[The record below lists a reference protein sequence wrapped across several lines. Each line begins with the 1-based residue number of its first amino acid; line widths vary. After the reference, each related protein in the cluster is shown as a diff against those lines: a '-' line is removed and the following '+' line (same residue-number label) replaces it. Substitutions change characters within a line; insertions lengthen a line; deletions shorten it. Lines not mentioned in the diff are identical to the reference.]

1 MLWVTVDGSGATK
14 VLACSLLL
22 DETKE
27 SIAWSCQC
35 FADCFRVP
43 PHVLFSDSAP
53 AIKAAVAEVFPEP
66 RTHHLLCIWHLS
78 KNMLTALQPAA
89 GPALSDRV
97 RTAWWRLAKQSD
109 KNSNWDSDWAAL
121 LALVE
126 QGSGRDTDKAAAR
139 EWLAAREVD
148 RERWAYR
155 FTWRHRTLGIHS
167 TQRIEAVHSAV
178 SHFLSTNRLLT
189 DLLEQL
195 DRYTGNVEL
204 RTTAR
209 DLSWHARLI
218 QRGQAALEHP
228 DIIEASNFGLSAF
241 ALVLLR
247 AQVQQAPFYGVR
259 DPDPTDVGGAFAVSR
274 RTGAAEAGP
283 STADEHADYDAD
295 HGLSTPGL
303 SGVRLVH
310 IPSAAEEGVATCSC
324 QYPECHGLPCRHL
337 LRVFAH
343 LQKDLPTSGIDQRW
357 IVRSEEQQRAAVLAL
372 LARRPPARDGA
383 AVPVQPTRD
392 DRFGLI
398 MGVAKGL
405 AETGSMSASTFEVVM
420 AGLAALHDKARGAV
434 TAPRG
439 AAPTRGQAQ
448 AAAAVAEAAPQSRVC
463 QACWQPGH
471 NRRNRL
477 CPQHGLPSLPRPEG
491 RGAAGAVRVV
501 SRGRRRDDDEEGE
514 EEDEGE
520 EEGSEGPADSG
531 RNDNVCHNCSEP
543 GDLLCCEGDGCHRSW
558 HPRCAQGTAALI
570 DDDGSWFCP
579 VCTGTWASAPVGFI
593 GNPPQARP
601 GRGGGQQQKRKKP
614 RTEETP
620 AMRKKAKAAGRGKE
634 VARKGGMR
642 VS

>member
-14 VLACSLLL
+14 VLASSLLL

-35 FADCFRVP
+35 FVDCFRVP
-43 PHVLFSDSAP
+43 PHVIFSDSAP

-78 KNMLTALQPAA
+78 KNMLTALQPAVD
-89 GPALSDRV
+89 PALWGQV
-97 RTAWWRLAKQSD
+97 RTAWWRLAKQTDKYSD
-109 KNSNWDSDWAAL
+109 WDSDWAAL

-126 QGSGRDTDKAAAR
+126 QGSGREKAKADAR
-139 EWLAAREVD
+139 EWLQAREVD
-148 RERWAYR
+148 KERWAYR
-155 FTWRHRTLGIHS
+155 FTWRLRTLGIHS

-178 SHFLSTNRLLT
+178 AHFLSTNRLLT

-195 DRYTGNVEL
+195 DRYSGDVEL
-204 RTTAR
+204 RIATR
-209 DLSWHARLI
+209 DLRFHARLI
-218 QRGQAALEHP
+218 QRGQAALEHHL
-228 DIIEASNFGLSAF
+228 IIEASRFGLSAY

-247 AQVQQAPFYGVR
+247 AQVQQASNYDVR
-259 DPDPTDVGGAFAVSR
+259 DPADVGGTFAVSR
-274 RTGAAEAGP
+274 RTGAADAGP

-295 HGLSTPGL
+295 YGLSTPGL

-310 IPSAAEEGVATCSC
+310 IPSAAEDGVATCSC
-324 QYPECHGLPCRHL
+324 QYQECHGLPCRHI
-337 LRVFAH
+337 LRVITH

-357 IVRSEEQQRAAVLAL
+357 IVRSEEQQNAAVLAL

-383 AVPVQPTRD
+383 AVPVQPSRS
-392 DRFGLI
+392 DRYGLI
-398 MGVAKGL
+398 LGAAKGL
-405 AETGSMSASTFEVVM
+405 AETGSLSASTYEVVM
-420 AGLAALHDKARGAV
+420 AGLATLHDKARSAV

-471 NRRNRL
+471 NSRNRL
-477 CPQHGLPSLPRPEG
+477 CPRHGQDPLPRPEG
-491 RGAAGAVRVV
+491 RGASGPARVV
-501 SRGRRRDDDEEGE
+501 KRGLGRPSDDESDG
-514 EEDEGE
+514 
-520 EEGSEGPADSG
+520 EGSDASATPSESG
-531 RNDNVCHNCSEP
+531 DNDNVCHKCSRT
-543 GDLLCCEGDGCHRSW
+543 GTLLCCDGCHRSW
-558 HPRCAQGTAALI
+558 HPTCVEGIDPLQGG
-570 DDDGSWFCP
+570 DGEDTKWFCP
-579 VCTGTWASAPVGFI
+579 VCTGMWASEPVGFI

-601 GRGGGQQQKRKKP
+601 GRGGGQQQKRKRP
-614 RTEETP
+614 RSEESP